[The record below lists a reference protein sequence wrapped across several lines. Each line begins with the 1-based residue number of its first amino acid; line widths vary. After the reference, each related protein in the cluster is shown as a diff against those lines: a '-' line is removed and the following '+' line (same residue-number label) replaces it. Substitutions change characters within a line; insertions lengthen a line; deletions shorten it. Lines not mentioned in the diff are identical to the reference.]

1 MGLDNIRMEITTE
14 DKLNTKEYNIILQK
28 YYELFLQ
35 IYGKNLADSFVK
47 ELNNSNKLGKF
58 ILQFSDSYNL
68 AMRALNQTKANT
80 NGEEISLLKVY
91 LDDELASAARL
102 RKVNSLMATIPDVI
116 FLTNEKTKLELWKK
130 ILKYVETLYQNNK
143 IVDMYVEVPIND
155 FTLLK
160 GCLFEGFAECD
171 SVQFGNAKTH
181 LLGKKLERINK

>member
-28 YYELFLQ
+28 YYELFLH
-35 IYGKNLADSFVK
+35 IYGKNLADSFAK
-47 ELNNSNKLGKF
+47 GLNNSNKLGKF

-68 AMRALNQTKANT
+68 AMRALSQTKSNT
-80 NGEEISLLKVY
+80 NEEEISLLKVY
-91 LDDELASAARL
+91 LNDELASAARL

-116 FLTNEKTKLELWKK
+116 FLTNEKIKLELWKK
-130 ILKYVETLYQNNK
+130 ILEYVENLYQNNK

-155 FTLLK
+155 FTLLS
-160 GCLFEGFAECD
+160 GCFDRGFTECD
-171 SVQFGNAKTH
+171 GASKTH

>member
-1 MGLDNIRMEITTE
+1 MDLDNIRMEITTE

-28 YYELFLQ
+28 YYELFLH

-47 ELNNSNKLGKF
+47 ELNNSSKLGKF

-102 RKVNSLMATIPDVI
+102 RKVNSLMATIPD
-116 FLTNEKTKLELWKK
+116 
-130 ILKYVETLYQNNK
+130 
-143 IVDMYVEVPIND
+143 MYVEVPIND

-160 GCLFEGFAECD
+160 GCLFEGFTECD
-171 SVQFGNAKTH
+171 SIQFGNAKTH